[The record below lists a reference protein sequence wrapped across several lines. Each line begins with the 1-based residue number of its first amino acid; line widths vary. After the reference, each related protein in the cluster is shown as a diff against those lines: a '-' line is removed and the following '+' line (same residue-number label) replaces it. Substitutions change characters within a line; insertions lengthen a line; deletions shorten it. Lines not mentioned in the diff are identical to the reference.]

1 MRTRRS
7 PGAPVCAARAR
18 AATMGKLLNKYANGR
33 GLPANAERTARTF
46 DAERRRENGGGAL
59 DTIARGG
66 GNAASTSRAGRGGA
80 TKTATASGGK
90 KWKSRAGAKPR
101 LMRALRVSAKGHR
114 ALTAREVEK
123 LIEPVLQPRR
133 AKYGGQGFAKTS
145 TFVNISCDDFLG
157 EFTALFDEHVD
168 GFNGKSY
175 VKMGKAQ
182 EDMLWKQKLR
192 EKARREAK
200 GERKLAGERPF
211 EVAPDDEANIK
222 KKKRKMLAS
231 PAATT
236 PKNKVDVDLQAQ
248 AIAAYRAL
256 KAKKAATRRDA
267 AKRKR

>member
-1 MRTRRS
+1 
-7 PGAPVCAARAR
+7 
-18 AATMGKLLNKYANGR
+18 MGKLLNKYANGR

-46 DAERRRENGGGAL
+46 DAERRRKNGGGAL
-59 DTIARGG
+59 DTFARGG
-66 GNAASTSRAGRGGA
+66 GNAASTSRAGHGGA
-80 TKTATASGGK
+80 RSGGK

-192 EKARREAK
+192 EKTRQEAK
-200 GERKLAGERPF
+200 GERKLAGAQPF
-211 EVAPDDEANIK
+211 EVAPDGEAKIK
-222 KKKRKMLAS
+222 KKKRKMIES
-231 PAATT
+231 PTATT
-236 PKNKVDVDLQAQ
+236 PKTKVDVDLQAQ

-256 KAKKAATRRDA
+256 KAKKAATQNNA
-267 AKRKR
+267 AKWKR